1 MQMKLLLENWRK
13 FVAQE
18 ENLQEMAS
26 LSIPELAKYA
36 TEKYKDTKRNR
47 IPKFIEKV
55 GKGEPFELVRGGT
68 VVIDKEAIDNNGKTV
83 LQRLIDL
90 GKAGFDSDEA
100 TKLFGKDRMLP
111 KIGGGSIRIT
121 DLKKTAEFGGEESE
135 RRTAKEAE
143 AMGELDKLIKSAMK
157 ESSSDSIVFNIK
169 DSKNNTLFIVDGVVG
184 VQKQTSIKGVD
195 PKADFFLTGKN
206 DEPLL
211 FISHKAGLDP
221 NSFGQW
227 GGITEKA
234 GSKIYQHPEVV
245 EFAQQIKNSD
255 FVEKVTIKGKQY
267 DQIKIGRAHV

>member
-1 MQMKLLLENWRK
+1 MKLLLENWRK

-68 VVIDKEAIDNNGKTV
+68 VVIDKDAIDNNGKTV

-100 TKLFGKDRMLP
+100 TKLFGKDRKLP
-111 KIGGGSIRIT
+111 IVGGKPIRIT

-169 DSKNNTLFIVDGVVG
+169 DSQNN
-184 VQKQTSIKGVD
+184 
-195 PKADFFLTGKN
+195 
-206 DEPLL
+206 
-211 FISHKAGLDP
+211 
-221 NSFGQW
+221 
-227 GGITEKA
+227 
-234 GSKIYQHPEVV
+234 
-245 EFAQQIKNSD
+245 
-255 FVEKVTIKGKQY
+255 
-267 DQIKIGRAHV
+267 KIGRAHV